1 MDYEETLNLL
11 KQADKSIIR
20 CTISGIK
27 TEAYVYVDR
36 FNPYLFQD
44 VKDGACPER
53 VHPNDYG
60 YRYSWVYDDCVR
72 NVEFIRRYNEE
83 EMFKSL
89 DELLK

>member
-1 MDYEETLNLL
+1 MNYEETLNLL

-20 CTISGIK
+20 CTISGIE

-36 FNPYLFQD
+36 SSPYLFQNI
-44 VKDGACPER
+44 KDGARPYG

-60 YRYSWVYDDCVR
+60 YKYSWVYDDCVS
-72 NVEFIRRYNEE
+72 NVEFIRRFNEE